1 MCVYLTAYT
10 VPITIFV
17 TDYAYIRTEQLVIR
31 CVCSDRQRDL
41 PIQYL
46 FAVVLSL
53 SLCVPYFS
61 A

>member
-53 SLCVPYFS
+53 CSVF
-61 A
+61 